1 MKVKDDVRYS
11 KADYAIRQAFLGLL
25 EKKNYNK
32 ISVKDIIESASVNRS
47 TFYAHYLDKEDLMEK
62 IQVDLMDKL
71 INSLPDV
78 DWLSGSIQ
86 EQLRLRSR
94 SFVTITFKH
103 KDLVSLL
110 LSDNAEHSFESR
122 MRARAEDTF
131 SALTQDL
138 SLTIPSKYALALL
151 SSSVI
156 NFLTTWVRSDFEE
169 SPEELAEILGQLMPD
184 ILLKILD
191 DKNLS

>member
-32 ISVKDIIESASVNRS
+32 ISVKDIIETASVNRS

-62 IQVDLMDKL
+62 IQLDLMDEL
-71 INSLPDV
+71 INSLPEV
-78 DWLSGSIQ
+78 DWSAGGVQ
-86 EQLRLRSR
+86 EQLKLRSK
-94 SFVTITFKH
+94 SFVTVTYRH
-103 KDLVSLL
+103 KELVSLL
-110 LSDNAEHSFESR
+110 LSDNAEHSFESQ
-122 MRARAEDTF
+122 MRQRAEDTF
-131 SALTQDL
+131 RSLTQGL

-156 NFLTTWVRSDFEE
+156 NFLSTWVRSGFVE

-191 DKNLS
+191 NENLN